1 MTPTYKKFTAALI
14 VSTLL
19 VPMFAAAQTPTNAD
33 TLRAREHAK
42 QEIDRRL
49 QILSTTTER
58 IQKVRRL
65 NNSFQSQL
73 RLDLSGQAENLR
85 ALRARLA
92 SSTNPERVRSDIES
106 VSRSYNRFAI
116 LVPKTHI
123 ATAAEKI
130 VTITAIMS
138 EMGLKLKNRIDAAE
152 ANGADTTTL
161 VEALASLSVHIDSAN
176 AHAQMAIRTIAE
188 LNADRDDTTEL
199 RANQAKLKAAR
210 EQLRLAH
217 EEVKGGRQDIGTIIN
232 GLKRLQQ
239 ASSGTSEDD

>member
-1 MTPTYKKFTAALI
+1 MSTGFKNFLISLLGLSLLMPVSVSALD
-14 VSTLL
+14 L
-19 VPMFAAAQTPTNAD
+19 VNLTQ
-33 TLRAREHAK
+33 AK
-42 QEIDRRL
+42 ESVIQATDRRIEML
-49 QILSTTTER
+49 NTTTMR
-58 IQKVRRL
+58 IEKTHRL
-65 NNSFQSQL
+65 NNSFKAEL
-73 RLDLSGQAENLR
+73 RSRLQAEKENLKT
-85 ALRARLA
+85 LRTRIENTTNSSSLNSEMRSNARFH
-92 SSTNPERVRSDIES
+92 
-106 VSRSYNRFAI
+106 NRFSF
-116 LVPKTHI
+116 VVRQSRV